1 MKDKEMSDLILELQP
16 VIDKYNEKAELHV
29 TLFELET
36 TMALLYF
43 YRKNVDFVILETG
56 LGGLSDCTNIITKP
70 IVSIITSI
78 GYDHMKLLG
87 DTLPKIAHQK
97 AGIIKANSNTVIFE
111 QEEEI
116 NQVFIDECEKKNNKL
131 HMICK
136 TDITNYNYDES
147 YQYFDYKDMKNLA
160 INLKGKVQTKN
171 AAICIETIQILKEQG
186 YKIHDNSIRE
196 GLKDVVHKG
205 RIEQINTNP
214 DIIYDGAHNEPA
226 VKNLLE
232 MVGMYYNKKKRV
244 YIISILARKD
254 YNTMLKLLSKDKDA
268 TFIMTSG
275 NGNDK
280 YVKKEELYDYMK
292 EYVKSDRI
300 YKKDLQTAIKEL
312 KKDEN
317 EVNFV
322 IGSFYTYGT
331 VIDALNK
338 KEE

>member
-1 MKDKEMSDLILELQP
+1 MI
-16 VIDKYNEKAELHV
+16 KYNEKAELHV